1 MTGPGGQRRL
11 GRGLEALLG
20 PVTKEEARR
29 EGNLRDLPITALEP
43 NPFQPRQ
50 RWNDEALAE
59 LAASLEASGLL
70 QPVVVRPHGDGRWQ
84 LIAGERRWR
93 AATKLGWTTL
103 PAVVKEADDRTLLT
117 LALIENLQRDQL
129 TPIDEARGYERLQNQ
144 FGLPQA
150 EVARLVGKSR
160 PLVANTLRLLK
171 LPVGVQ
177 AMLEDGTLS
186 AGHGRALLALEEE
199 KAIGRMAAAAVEH
212 GWSVR
217 ELEARVARGAR
228 GGRKGPLTAHR
239 SPLTPTAQ
247 SAEARRIEDVLRK
260 RLATDVLL
268 TAKRK
273 GRGTLAISYY
283 SHDDL
288 ARILELILGRPF
300 DG

>member
-1 MTGPGGQRRL
+1 VTAAGGAGGGQRRL

-20 PVTKEEARR
+20 PISKEEAQR
-29 EGNLRDLPITALEP
+29 EGLLRDLPLTAVEP

-50 RWNDEALAE
+50 RWDDDALAE
-59 LAASLEASGLL
+59 LAASIEASGLL
-70 QPVVVRPHGDGRWQ
+70 QPVVVRPHGEGRWQ

-93 AATKLGWTTL
+93 AAGKLGWTRI

-129 TPIDEARGYERLQNQ
+129 TPMDEARGYQRLQEQ
-144 FGLPQA
+144 FGLPQG

-160 PLVANTLRLLK
+160 PLIANTLRLLK
-171 LPVGVQ
+171 LPGKVQ
-177 AMLEDGTLS
+177 GMLEDGTLS
-186 AGHGRALLALEEE
+186 AGHGRALLALEDD
-199 KAIGRMAAAAVEH
+199 KALVKMAAAAVEH

-217 ELEARVARGAR
+217 ELEDRVARG
-228 GGRKGPLTAHR
+228 GKRKGPLPAPR
-239 SPLTPTAQ
+239 SPLTAQ

-260 RLATDVLL
+260 RLATDVRL
-268 TAKRK
+268 TARRK

-288 ARILELILGRPF
+288 ARLLELILGRPY

>member
-1 MTGPGGQRRL
+1 VTAAGGAGGGQRRL

-20 PVTKEEARR
+20 PISKEEAQK
-29 EGNLRDLPITALEP
+29 EGLLRDLPLTAVEP

-50 RWNDEALAE
+50 RWDDEALAE
-59 LAASLEASGLL
+59 LAASIEASGLL
-70 QPVVVRPHGDGRWQ
+70 QPVVVRPHGEGRWQ

-93 AATKLGWTTL
+93 AAGKLGWTRI

-129 TPIDEARGYERLQNQ
+129 TPMDEARGYHRLQEQ

-171 LPVGVQ
+171 LPGKVQ
-177 AMLEDGTLS
+177 GMLEDGTLS
-186 AGHGRALLALEEE
+186 AGHGRALLALEDD
-199 KAIGRMAAAAVEH
+199 KALVKMATAAVEH

-217 ELEARVARGAR
+217 ELEDRVARGGR
-228 GGRKGPLTAHR
+228 RKGPLPAPR
-239 SPLTPTAQ
+239 SPLTAQ

-260 RLATDVLL
+260 RLATDVRL

-288 ARILELILGRPF
+288 ARLLELILGRPF

>member
-1 MTGPGGQRRL
+1 MTAAGGGGSGQRRL

-20 PVTKEEARR
+20 PISKEEAQK
-29 EGNLRDLPITALEP
+29 EGLLRDLPLTAVEP

-50 RWNDEALAE
+50 RWDDDALAE
-59 LAASLEASGLL
+59 LAASIEASGLL
-70 QPVVVRPHGDGRWQ
+70 QPVVVRPHGEGRWQ

-93 AATKLGWTTL
+93 AATRLGWTRI

-129 TPIDEARGYERLQNQ
+129 TPMDEARGYQRLQGQ
-144 FGLPQA
+144 FGLPQG

-160 PLVANTLRLLK
+160 PLIANTLRLLK
-171 LPVGVQ
+171 LPEKVQ
-177 AMLEDGTLS
+177 GMLEDGTLS
-186 AGHGRALLALEEE
+186 AGHGRALLALEDG
-199 KAIGRMAAAAVEH
+199 KAVVKMAAAAAEH

-217 ELEARVARGAR
+217 ELEDRVARG
-228 GGRKGPLTAHR
+228 GKRKGPLPAPR
-239 SPLTPTAQ
+239 SPLTAQ

-260 RLATDVLL
+260 RLATDVRL

-288 ARILELILGRPF
+288 ARLLELILGRPY

>member
-1 MTGPGGQRRL
+1 MTGPSGGGQRRL

-20 PVTKEEARR
+20 PVSREEARR
-29 EGNLRDLPITALEP
+29 EGALRDLPITAVEP

-50 RWNDEALAE
+50 RWDEAALAE
-59 LAASLEASGLL
+59 LAASIEASGLL
-70 QPVVVRPHGDGRWQ
+70 QPVVVRPHGEGRWQ

-93 AATKLGWTTL
+93 AATQLGWRQI

-129 TPIDEARGYERLQNQ
+129 TPMDEARGYQRLQEE

-171 LPVGVQ
+171 LPGKVQ
-177 AMLEDGTLS
+177 RLLEDGTLS
-186 AGHGRALLALEEE
+186 AGHGRALLGLEDGA
-199 KAIGRMAAAAVEH
+199 AIAKMAQAAASH

-217 ELEARVARGAR
+217 ELEDRVARG
-228 GGRKGPLTAHR
+228 GKRKGPLPTPR
-239 SPLTPTAQ
+239 STPTAQ
-247 SAEARRIEDVLRK
+247 SAEARRIEDELRK
-260 RLATDVLL
+260 RLGTDVRL
-268 TAKRK
+268 TSKRK

-288 ARILELILGRPF
+288 ARLLQLILGRSW

>member
-1 MTGPGGQRRL
+1 VTATGGGGQRRL

-20 PVTKEEARR
+20 PISKEEAQKEGLLR
-29 EGNLRDLPITALEP
+29 ELPITAVEP

-50 RWNDEALAE
+50 RWDDEALAE
-59 LAASLEASGLL
+59 LAASIEASGLL
-70 QPVVVRPHGDGRWQ
+70 QPVVVRPHGEGRWQ

-93 AATKLGWTTL
+93 AATRLGWTRI
-103 PAVVKEADDRTLLT
+103 PAVVEADDRTLLT

-129 TPIDEARGYERLQNQ
+129 TPIDEARGYQRLQDQ
-144 FGLPQA
+144 FGLPQG

-160 PLVANTLRLLK
+160 PLVANTLRLLR
-171 LPVGVQ
+171 LPEKVQ
-177 AMLEDGTLS
+177 GMLEDGSLS
-186 AGHGRALLALEEE
+186 AGHGRALLGLEDGQALA
-199 KAIGRMAAAAVEH
+199 KMAAAAVQH

-217 ELEARVARGAR
+217 ELEDRVARG
-228 GGRKGPLTAHR
+228 GKRKGPLPAPR
-239 SPLTPTAQ
+239 SPLTAQ
-247 SAEARRIEDVLRK
+247 SAEARRVEDALRK
-260 RLATDVLL
+260 HLGTDVRL

-288 ARILELILGRPF
+288 ARLLEIILGRPY

>member
-1 MTGPGGQRRL
+1 L

-20 PVTKEEARR
+20 PISREEARQ
-29 EGNLRDLPITALEP
+29 EGLLRDLPLTAVEP

-50 RWNDEALAE
+50 RWDDEALAE
-59 LAASLEASGLL
+59 LAASIEASGLL
-70 QPVVVRPHGDGRWQ
+70 QPVVVRPHGEGRWQ

-93 AATKLGWTTL
+93 AAGKLGWTRI

-129 TPIDEARGYERLQNQ
+129 TPMDEARGYQRLQEQ
-144 FGLPQA
+144 FGLPQG

-171 LPVGVQ
+171 LPEKVQ
-177 AMLEDGTLS
+177 RMLEDATLS
-186 AGHGRALLALEEE
+186 AGHGRALLALEDET
-199 KAIGRMAAAAVEH
+199 AVARMAAAAAEH

-217 ELEARVARGAR
+217 ELEDRVARGGKR
-228 GGRKGPLTAHR
+228 GRKGRPPSPA
-239 SPLTPTAQ
+239 SPLTAQ

-260 RLATDVLL
+260 RLATDVRL

-288 ARILELILGRPF
+288 ARLLELILGRPF